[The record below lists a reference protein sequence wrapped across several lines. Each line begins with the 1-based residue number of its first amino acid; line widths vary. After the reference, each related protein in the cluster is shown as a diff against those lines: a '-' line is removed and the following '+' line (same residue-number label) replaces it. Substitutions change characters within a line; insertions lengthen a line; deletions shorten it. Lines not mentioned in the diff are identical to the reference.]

1 MLADKGEIT
10 RLLMSWGDGDRQALE
25 QLMPVVYDELKALG
39 LHYLQ
44 MERPDHTLQGT
55 ALVHEL
61 YLRLVDQGATP
72 WENRRHFFALAS
84 RIMRHILIDHA
95 RHRAAAKCD
104 HDKAPIEEALT
115 IPVPSGVDLIALD
128 GALESLGRT
137 DMEKLRIVELRF
149 FGGLSVNQTAEILG
163 TSPATVKRHWAV
175 AKAWLYHALNGVR
188 PHVPATTA

>member
-1 MLADKGEIT
+1 MHVDQGEIT
-10 RLLMSWGDGDRQALE
+10 RLLLRWGDGDGQAVE
-25 QLMPVVYDELKALG
+25 QLMPIVYDELKALA

-44 MERPDHTLQGT
+44 MERAGHTLQGT

-61 YLRLVDQGATP
+61 YLRLVDEGATP

-84 RIMRHILIDHA
+84 RIMRHILVDHA
-95 RHRAAAKCD
+95 RHRAAAKRD
-104 HDKAPIEEALT
+104 HDKVPIEEALA

-137 DMEKLRIVELRF
+137 DTEKLRIVELRF

-163 TSPATVKRHWAV
+163 MSPATVKRQWAV
-175 AKAWLYHALNGVR
+175 TKAWLYHALNGAR
-188 PHVPATTA
+188 PHAPATTA